1 MTKYNI
7 KDLVKS
13 ISTIEDTPEKS
24 CRTLFQRLASH
35 DKVLVPQGEIRLVE
49 RILNARYGAF
59 TVVFAVEEEGGEERF
74 FQMECQIHY
83 SAKTAGGYDGLDA
96 IATLADIKQ
105 AFSEDGLTDEQLEED
120 VFIDFLEVRR
130 NVKSVSSYIA
140 DSKCPRVEVSQMV
153 RNPVSKEDIEN
164 CFPNGVLKDTSEL
177 VQKSMESVVWGMFDY
192 YTVPLDFR
200 YDDPDNVVYTH
211 NEARIIKGETVAD
224 FIYPPEGEHQH
235 VENENEG
242 RRLVVRNIIT
252 KDHFEIRMPF
262 SSYDD
267 IGVSRATIQKVFHAT
282 FNTVRYEPVSPSEGY
297 QVVTV
302 NGKFTLLD
310 YLMYY
315 QDFLEGEDDYDD

>member
-1 MTKYNI
+1 M
-7 KDLVKS
+7 
-13 ISTIEDTPEKS
+13 
-24 CRTLFQRLASH
+24 
-35 DKVLVPQGEIRLVE
+35 
-49 RILNARYGAF
+49 
-59 TVVFAVEEEGGEERF
+59 
-74 FQMECQIHY
+74 
-83 SAKTAGGYDGLDA
+83 
-96 IATLADIKQ
+96 
-105 AFSEDGLTDEQLEED
+105 
-120 VFIDFLEVRR
+120 
-130 NVKSVSSYIA
+130 
-140 DSKCPRVEVSQMV
+140 
-153 RNPVSKEDIEN
+153 SKEDIEN
-164 CFPNGVLKDTSEL
+164 CFPNGVLKDTSKL
-177 VQKSMESVVWGMFDY
+177 VQKSMESVVWGMFSY

-211 NEARIIKGETVAD
+211 NEARIVKGETVAD

-242 RRLVVRNIIT
+242 RRLVVRNDIT

-267 IGVSRATIQKVFHAT
+267 LGVSGATIQKVFYAT
-282 FNTVRYEPVSPSEGY
+282 FNTVRYELVSPSKGY